1 MMPVSRR
8 LSVCATLTLLLAL
21 GHGTPTPVA
30 ASLSTM
36 SAAVAATAPGPT
48 FLRDGAHLAPGVTLR
63 LAALGRGD
71 VLAPVDPVNPTD
83 DGTRVEYAHGDVH
96 ATEWYR
102 RQDAGIE
109 QGITLAT
116 PPAGDGPLTLTIAT
130 PDLLPLVEADGGAAT
145 LILPHA
151 SSNSAQWRYD
161 GLHVTDATGRVLPAH
176 LTQAAGGGI
185 GITVADAGAVYP
197 VTVDP
202 FMQTQTLAVN
212 ATLYFGYTVS
222 LSGDGST
229 ALVGASG
236 TNGTAGTVYVF
247 TRGNAGYVQFG
258 PALAVSGTGFFGVSV
273 SLSTNG
279 DTALVGAYG
288 TSSNVGTAHVYTCG
302 VSGYMQF
309 GPTLAVSGTQQFGY
323 AVSLS
328 TDGSIALVGALHAT
342 NSFVGAA
349 YVYTRGAGGYT
360 QFGPTL
366 AASGTGFF
374 GTSVALSGD
383 GSAALVGAYG
393 TNSNA
398 GTAYMFTNRTLTGFS
413 PPTGPTAGGTTVT
426 VRGFN
431 VTGTTAVTFDGV
443 AGTNIFV
450 NTDGKSLIV
459 TAPAHAAGTVDIVVT
474 ANGQTATIHGYTY
487 LDAGGIAPQPTPPHA
502 TTVTGAGGVPTPQPT
517 RHSAAPP
524 AIGTPQAQP
533 GRH

>member
-8 LSVCATLTLLLAL
+8 LSVCVTLTLLLAL
-21 GHGTPTPVA
+21 GHGMPTPVA

-36 SAAVAATAPGPT
+36 PAAVAATAPGPT

-71 VLAPVDPVNPTD
+71 VLTFVDAVTPTD
-83 DGTRVEYAHGDVH
+83 DGTRVEYAHGAVH
-96 ATEWYR
+96 ATEWYL
-102 RQDAGIE
+102 RQGGGIE

-116 PPAGDGPLTLTIAT
+116 PPAGDGPLMLTIAT
-130 PDLLPLVEADGGAAT
+130 PDLLPLVDADGLAAT
-145 LILPHA
+145 LILPGA
-151 SSNSAQWRYD
+151 AKGGDQWRYD
-161 GLHVTDATGRVLPAH
+161 DLHVTDATGRVLSSH

-185 GITVADAGAVYP
+185 GIAVDDADAVYP

-202 FMQTQTLAVN
+202 FVQAQTLAV
-212 ATLYFGYTVS
+212 TGTTFFGISVS

-236 TNGTAGTVYVF
+236 T
-247 TRGNAGYVQFG
+247 
-258 PALAVSGTGFFGVSV
+258 
-273 SLSTNG
+273 
-279 DTALVGAYG
+279 
-288 TSSNVGTAHVYTCG
+288 SSNVGTAYVYTRG
-302 VSGYMQF
+302 ASGFTQF
-309 GPTLAVSGTQQFGY
+309 GPTLAVSGTLYFGY

-328 TDGSIALVGALHAT
+328 
-342 NSFVGAA
+342 
-349 YVYTRGAGGYT
+349 
-360 QFGPTL
+360 
-366 AASGTGFF
+366 
-374 GTSVALSGD
+374 GD
-383 GSAALVGAYG
+383 GSTALVGAYG

-398 GTAYMFTNRTLTGFS
+398 GTAYVFTNRTLTGFS

-426 VRGFN
+426 VHGFN

-517 RHSAAPP
+517 GHSAAPP

>member
-8 LSVCATLTLLLAL
+8 LSVCVTLTLLLAL
-21 GHGTPTPVA
+21 GHGMPTPVA

-36 SAAVAATAPGPT
+36 PAAVAATAPGPT

-71 VLAPVDPVNPTD
+71 VLTFVDAVTPTD
-83 DGTRVEYAHGDVH
+83 DGTRVEYAHGAVH
-96 ATEWYR
+96 ATEWYL
-102 RQDAGIE
+102 RQGGGIE

-116 PPAGDGPLTLTIAT
+116 PPAGDGPLMLTIAT
-130 PDLLPLVEADGGAAT
+130 PDLLPLVDADGLAAT
-145 LILPHA
+145 LILPGA
-151 SSNSAQWRYD
+151 AKGGDQWRYD
-161 GLHVTDATGRVLPAH
+161 DLHVTDATGRVLSSH

-185 GITVADAGAVYP
+185 GIAVDDADAVYP

-202 FMQTQTLAVN
+202 FVQAQTLAV
-212 ATLYFGYTVS
+212 TGTTFFGISVS

-236 TNGTAGTVYVF
+236 T
-247 TRGNAGYVQFG
+247 
-258 PALAVSGTGFFGVSV
+258 
-273 SLSTNG
+273 
-279 DTALVGAYG
+279 
-288 TSSNVGTAHVYTCG
+288 SSNVGTAYVYTRG
-302 VSGYMQF
+302 ASGFTQF
-309 GPTLAVSGTQQFGY
+309 GPTLAVSGTLYFGY

-328 TDGSIALVGALHAT
+328 GDGSTALVGASGT
-342 NSFVGAA
+342 SSNVGTA
-349 YVYTRGAGGYT
+349 YVYTRGVSGYT

-366 AASGTGFF
+366 TVSGTGLF

-383 GSAALVGAYG
+383 GSTALVGAYG

-398 GTAYMFTNRTLTGFS
+398 GTAYVFTNRTLTGFS

-426 VRGFN
+426 VHGFN

-517 RHSAAPP
+517 GHSAAPP